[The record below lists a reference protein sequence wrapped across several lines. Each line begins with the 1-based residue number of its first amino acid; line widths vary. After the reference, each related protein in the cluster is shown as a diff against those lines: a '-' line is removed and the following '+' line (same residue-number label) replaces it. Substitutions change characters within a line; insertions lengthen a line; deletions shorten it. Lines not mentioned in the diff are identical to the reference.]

1 NPPILTLL
9 ISKLDFP
16 RRTHQQTFFSGE
28 IIGGH
33 KAKPH
38 SRPYMAYLQRLDNGF
53 WKTCG
58 GFLIQEDFVMTAAHC
73 SGSSITVTLGAHNI
87 KEQEKTQ
94 EVIPVK
100 RAIPHPDFN
109 HEVKSNDI
117 MLLQLERKVKLTPA
131 VQLLR
136 LPRVTSQVKPGTV
149 CSVAGWGW
157 MTPTGKP
164 SDKLREVQL
173 KVMEDQVC
181 KTSFTNYNSTYA
193 MCAGDPKIRRAS
205 FHGDSGGPLVCHNVA
220 QGIVSYGPIDRT
232 APQVFTKV
240 SHFLQWIENTMNH
253 R

>member
-1 NPPILTLL
+1 MQLLLLLLAFFLPPMA
-9 ISKLDFP
+9 KA
-16 RRTHQQTFFSGE
+16 GE

-38 SRPYMAYLQRLDNGF
+38 SRPYMAYLWNLDNDSGRL
-53 WKTCG
+53 CG

-73 SGSSITVTLGAHNI
+73 LRRSINVTLGAHNI

-109 HEVKSNDI
+109 HQRLTNDI

-131 VQLLR
+131 VQLLSLSR
-136 LPRVTSQVKPGTV
+136 GNSQVKPGTV

-164 SDKLREVQL
+164 SDELREVQL
-173 KVMEDQVC
+173 KVMEDQEC
-181 KTSFTNYNSTYA
+181 KTRFNNYNSPSQ
-193 MCAGDPKIRRAS
+193 MCVGDPNIRRAS
-205 FHGDSGGPLVCHNVA
+205 FRGDSGGPLVCNKVA
-220 QGIVSYGPIDRT
+220 QGIVSYGRNDGR
-232 APQVFTKV
+232 APRVFTKV
-240 SHFLQWIENTMNH
+240 SHFLKWIKNTMNH

>member
-1 NPPILTLL
+1 MTHHKTKGKPWSLSPLPLHPPVGAKREQEQGSRRPKQSSWEDAAASAPVGLL
-9 ISKLDFP
+9 SA
-16 RRTHQQTFFSGE
+16 THG
-28 IIGGH
+28 
-33 KAKPH
+33 K
-38 SRPYMAYLQRLDNGF
+38 
-53 WKTCG
+53 
-58 GFLIQEDFVMTAAHC
+58 
-73 SGSSITVTLGAHNI
+73 GSSITVTLGAHNI

-205 FHGDSGGPLVCHNVA
+205 FHGHSGGPLVCHNVA
-220 QGIVSYGPIDRT
+220 QGIVSYGPIDGT

>member
-1 NPPILTLL
+1 MQLLLLLLAFFLPPMA
-9 ISKLDFP
+9 KA
-16 RRTHQQTFFSGE
+16 GE
-28 IIGGH
+28 IIRGH

-38 SRPYMAYLQRLDNGF
+38 SHPYMAYLQRLDNGH
-53 WKTCG
+53 WLNLT
-58 GFLIQEDFVMTAAHC
+58 L
-73 SGSSITVTLGAHNI
+73 SIFSH
-87 KEQEKTQ
+87 
-94 EVIPVK
+94 
-100 RAIPHPDFN
+100 
-109 HEVKSNDI
+109 
-117 MLLQLERKVKLTPA
+117 QLERKVKLTPA

-220 QGIVSYGPIDRT
+220 QGIVSYGPIDGT

>member
-1 NPPILTLL
+1 MQLLLLLLAFFLPPMA
-9 ISKLDFP
+9 KA
-16 RRTHQQTFFSGE
+16 GE
-28 IIGGH
+28 IIRGH

-38 SRPYMAYLQRLDNGF
+38 SHPYMAYLQRLDNACSSYLLSCVPSNSPLPSPN
-53 WKTCG
+53 T
-58 GFLIQEDFVMTAAHC
+58 HC
-73 SGSSITVTLGAHNI
+73 SLCSSITVTLGAHNI

-193 MCAGDPKIRRAS
+193 MCAGDPKIRHS
-205 FHGDSGGPLVCHNVA
+205 TYPCHWGDSGGPLVCHNVA
-220 QGIVSYGPIDRT
+220 QGIVSYGPIDGT